1 MVWTADCP
9 FNSYIWWLLW
19 RKRLDS
25 FSSVLLSTV
34 KSTPIRDQGMKQW
47 NCLEETNSNSDNK
60 AKQLHAARSCHVGN
74 MKGPLECG
82 VQMEELLQ
90 WFLSFYLSFLL
101 SVSDTDKTP
110 LIVGTIND
118 NKENLSLEIV
128 VLTRSYTFYRLCK
141 NGSVV
146 VTVELGVLVP

>member
-1 MVWTADCP
+1 M
-9 FNSYIWWLLW
+9 
-19 RKRLDS
+19 
-25 FSSVLLSTV
+25 
-34 KSTPIRDQGMKQW
+34 
-47 NCLEETNSNSDNK
+47 
-60 AKQLHAARSCHVGN
+60 
-74 MKGPLECG
+74 
-82 VQMEELLQ
+82 
-90 WFLSFYLSFLL
+90 

-128 VLTRSYTFYRLCK
+128 VLTRSNTFYRLCK